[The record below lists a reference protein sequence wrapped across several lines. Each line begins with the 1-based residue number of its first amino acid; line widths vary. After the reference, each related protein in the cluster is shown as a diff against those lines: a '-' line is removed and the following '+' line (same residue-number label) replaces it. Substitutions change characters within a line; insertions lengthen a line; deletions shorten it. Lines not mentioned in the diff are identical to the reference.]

1 MKTQLYRITLYSI
14 ITYLALSA
22 PNSPGAAS
30 QPSDGN
36 GIHFCGVTAQ
46 QLDNRRHARN
56 LANLDSGEPYTVRL
70 IYFLASDRPVEQ
82 DIDAK
87 LDRLIKRVQRFY
99 EDEMERHGF
108 GRKTFRVET
117 DATGRAVVHHVNGQ
131 FTGSYYSGN
140 QDIYEVSGKVW
151 QEIADQFNTSTN
163 IYFVVVDSG
172 LALGGIGGGNDS
184 GGSAL
189 ITTNGCNDTG
199 SDFFILSTHELGHG
213 FGLGHDFRNGAYIM
227 SYGSRD
233 IVQLSKCAAEWLEVH
248 HYFNTSPTSVNT
260 PTTIQMLPPLEYP
273 PNAIRLRFTITD
285 ADGLHQAQLHGP
297 SGFYGLGLI
306 ACKPLNGQSNT
317 IEFVTTEFTA
327 GPDSEA
333 TVSVV
338 DVNGNFTDQS
348 FSVRAEDVHVD
359 VNGRVDING
368 DGVIDVDDR
377 VPAML
382 RKVSGD
388 NQHIP
393 PNSWSPNPLMV
404 EVLDANGN
412 PVEGI
417 EVTFRVRYGTLSVE
431 NPRTDSNGRA
441 RSFLLLGYQPGQP
454 YGNLVNVSVAGVS
467 SSVTFTAYSR
477 EQVLVNQSE
486 RPLMYW
492 IDTKKRALYGGGR
505 PTHEILWANGATSVA
520 LDVSNR
526 QLYWTVNVFSPEPY
540 CGVIKRTD
548 FDSSYV
554 EELATLMS
562 VPWGIAID
570 TTEGKLYWT
579 NSQNSI
585 QWANLNGSNIQN
597 LITGLDSPKDI
608 AVDVIGRKLY
618 WTERPGRIRYANING
633 SNIQPFATGLG
644 TLGSITIAG
653 GKLYWT
659 EKIGEMHGKIRCA
672 NLNGPNIEDLVML
685 SSVPVGIAVDIAD
698 SKLYWTDSKGRIRRA
713 NLNGSNIE
721 DIVTGL
727 IAPGELVLAILRLV
741 QISGDDQE
749 GLPDETL
756 EKPFVVEVRDQTD
769 KPLPGVEVTFSVSS
783 GDGTL
788 SATSATTDSN
798 GRAEST
804 LTLGPN
810 PGTNTVEATVTGIEE
825 KRTFTAEGIRVP
837 KELEIISGVEQA
849 GLPGDAL
856 EKAFV
861 VEVRDQSDKPFPG
874 VEVTFSVSSGD
885 GTLSATGA
893 TTDSNGRAESTLTLG
908 PNPGTNTVTVS
919 VTGSQ
924 ETRTFTAEGIR
935 MPKTL
940 EIISGADQEGLPGE
954 VLEKPFVVEVRHQ
967 SDKPLPD
974 VTVTFTVTAG
984 GGTLSATSVTTDSN
998 GRVASTL
1005 TLGPN
1010 LGKNSVHVSVEGIS
1024 QPESFTA
1031 VGIRPEFDLFLP
1043 AGISLIHIPLRVT
1056 AVDEAPL
1063 TIESMSDLYDA
1074 LGGAEKVNFLV
1085 TRDAALQR
1093 WRVYF
1098 GSQNRGTSGDQALTD
1113 DLGIIAAMKDAVTI
1127 RLGGD
1132 SLGRN
1137 GNSAITLHRG
1147 TNLVGVPLRDSR
1159 IMRVSDL
1166 LSLEG
1171 IRGNVPSIFVS
1182 AQGKFVEVRR
1192 AADDANI
1199 SITGGQS
1206 FVLEARDAATVAIS
1220 GNAWYNTSGTTA
1232 APSVAVTGIEAGD
1245 ATPVLAF
1252 SGSIVDEVRV
1262 WSGRGRDAPPTGSG
1276 FRVTVKNLST
1286 GNAVTAVTGD
1296 EHLSLPDKVKLIG
1309 VGYQFAVVDM
1319 ESGRAARVGDVLEV
1333 SAKTSNPLIRVR
1345 SLRYTVTAADV
1356 RASRIQLPEL
1366 VAYEIPAETA
1376 LLPNYPNPFNPET
1389 WIPYRLAEDADV
1401 TLSIY
1406 DSKGVTVRRL
1416 DLGHQLAGYYA
1427 DRGKAAY
1434 WDGRN
1439 NQGESVA
1446 SGLYF
1451 YQLATPSF
1459 RQLRRMVIVK

>member
-1 MKTQLYRITLYSI
+1 MRTTLCFTLTLLAFAALPFVRNSI
-14 ITYLALSA
+14 AQD
-22 PNSPGAAS
+22 NSPE
-30 QPSDGN
+30 
-36 GIHFCGVTAQ
+36 FV
-46 QLDNRRHARN
+46 
-56 LANLDSGEPYTVRL
+56 VRA
-70 IYFLASDRPVEQ
+70 IYFYPNDLQPHP
-82 DIDAK
+82 DIDTV
-87 LDRLIKRVQRFY
+87 LDYFMKDFQKHFADR
-99 EDEMERHGF
+99 MEFHGF
-108 GRKTFRVET
+108 GRKTFVFEADENGNT
-117 DATGRAVVHHVNGQ
+117 IVHQVKGNFNDA
-131 FTGSYYSGN
+131 YYSGN
-140 QDIYEVSGKVW
+140 TYSKVLGEFTSRFGNSKNINFFVVDTRNQLGTLPSGELGHACGIGWGGSNNGFAVVPAQGNCFGGQIPDAEPDIYDYIRGFGVHELLHAFGMLH
-151 QEIADQFNTSTN
+151 D
-163 IYFVVVDSG
+163 
-172 LALGGIGGGNDS
+172 DS
-184 GGSAL
+184 GGNTLDLTS
-189 ITTNGCNDTG
+189 
-199 SDFFILSTHELGHG
+199 
-213 FGLGHDFRNGAYIM
+213 
-227 SYGSRD
+227 
-233 IVQLSKCAAEWLEVH
+233 CAAEWLDGH
-248 HYFNTSPTSVNT
+248 SYFNHGKEIVDNGNTS
-260 PTTIQMLPPLEYP
+260 IQMDPPTLVSP
-273 PNAIRLRFTITD
+273 PATIGLRFEITD
-285 ADGLHQAQLHGP
+285 PDGLHQAQLIK
-297 SGFYGLGLI
+297 SGDRII
-306 ACKPLNGQSNT
+306 ACQKLSGTSA
-317 IEFVTTEFTA
+317 IVEFTTTDLI
-327 GPDSEA
+327 G
-333 TVSVV
+333 VSTINLQVM
-338 DVNGNFTDQS
+338 DAYGNFTFGGQPFHIDLTNLLPEPEAISIPDPNLRAAIVTALGKPPSASIDWKDMATLTYLEAIDANVSDLTGLNFAINLRRLYLGGNNISDISALAGLIKLQELS
-348 FSVRAEDVHVD
+348 LHLIDGSDISVLADLTELTGLYIVSS
-359 VNGRVDING
+359 NISDISALEG
-368 DGVIDVDDR
+368 LTK
-377 VPAML
+377 L
-382 RKVSGD
+382 RSLNLGD
-388 NQHIP
+388 N
-393 PNSWSPNPLMV
+393 SVSDLSPVAGLTDLTWVVLAANNITDLSPLV
-404 EVLDANGN
+404 ENTGLGIGDEVNLNGN
-412 PVEGI
+412 PLSYPSIYTHIPVLQERGVEVFFDNRTPQWVRIVSGNDQQGLPGAAL
-417 EVTFRVRYGTLSVE
+417 EKPLVVEVQDERGDAFEGVPVTFTITAGGGTLSK
-431 NPRTDSNGRA
+431 
-441 RSFLLLGYQPGQP
+441 Q
-454 YGNLVNVSVAGVS
+454 
-467 SSVTFTAYSR
+467 
-477 EQVLVNQSE
+477 
-486 RPLMYW
+486 
-492 IDTKKRALYGGGR
+492 
-505 PTHEILWANGATSVA
+505 
-520 LDVSNR
+520 
-526 QLYWTVNVFSPEPY
+526 
-540 CGVIKRTD
+540 
-548 FDSSYV
+548 
-554 EELATLMS
+554 
-562 VPWGIAID
+562 
-570 TTEGKLYWT
+570 TT
-579 NSQNSI
+579 
-585 QWANLNGSNIQN
+585 
-597 LITGLDSPKDI
+597 
-608 AVDVIGRKLY
+608 
-618 WTERPGRIRYANING
+618 
-633 SNIQPFATGLG
+633 
-644 TLGSITIAG
+644 
-653 GKLYWT
+653 
-659 EKIGEMHGKIRCA
+659 
-672 NLNGPNIEDLVML
+672 
-685 SSVPVGIAVDIAD
+685 
-698 SKLYWTDSKGRIRRA
+698 
-713 NLNGSNIE
+713 
-721 DIVTGL
+721 
-727 IAPGELVLAILRLV
+727 
-741 QISGDDQE
+741 
-749 GLPDETL
+749 
-756 EKPFVVEVRDQTD
+756 
-769 KPLPGVEVTFSVSS
+769 
-783 GDGTL
+783 
-788 SATSATTDSN
+788 TTDSN
-798 GRAEST
+798 GRAESI

-825 KRTFTAEGIRVP
+825 KRAFNAEGSRIP
-837 KELEIISGVEQA
+837 KELEIISGIDQA

-1132 SLGRN
+1132 SLGRD

-1192 AADDANI
+1192 AADVGNI
-1199 SITGGQS
+1199 PITGGQS
-1206 FVLEARDAATVAIS
+1206 FVLEAREAATVAIS

-1232 APSVAVTGIEAGD
+1232 APPVAVTGIEVGD
-1245 ATPVLAF
+1245 VTPVLALR
-1252 SGSIVDEVRV
+1252 GSIVDEVRV
-1262 WSGRGRDAPPTGSG
+1262 WSGRGRDAVPTESG
-1276 FRVTVKNLST
+1276 IRVTVKNLST
-1286 GNAVTAVTGD
+1286 SKAVTAVTGD